1 MSRRPKK
8 YPINDIR
15 SRFQTVALDNKYQ
28 VFIEPNL
35 NVYNAAAQA
44 GISRRFVDEDL
55 GLYVSE
61 AVLPGSSFADVEVSG
76 DRQGI
81 TERMPFKRIYDDVT
95 FTFMVDRDYKV
106 VKFFE
111 AWVQFINPLHGDTDG
126 KAHDQVMTLSYP
138 KDYKCTMSIAKFN
151 KDSFRSGRGYVY
163 YCFIRS
169 WPLSVAPV
177 PVSYGAGGMVK
188 LNVTFRYERYVM
200 ENVTVGM
207 IRSGWKGY
215 SDSFDPWLGRYDD
228 YANLFDY
235 TKSKEYA
242 SKKKKQDT
250 TNVESSVKNGKANPY
265 GGERNFGTD
274 YKSQEEYYSSQAYK
288 DRIESQN
295 QDTSGKFMRS
305 SDARLKENITKV
317 GNSPSGIN
325 IYEWNYIGKPQKYRG
340 VLAQELLESHPDA
353 VDLMPNGYLG
363 VYYGKIDV
371 KMEAVKLF

>member
-151 KDSFRSGRGYVY
+151 KDSFKSGRGYVY

-177 PVSYGAGGMVK
+177 PVGYGAGGMVK

-250 TNVESSVKNGKANPY
+250 TNVASSVKPY
-265 GGERNFGTD
+265 EGERNFGPN
-274 YKSQEEYYSSQAYK
+274 YKKAELEYSSEEYKKKVRDEIFKNTRPPGAY
-288 DRIESQN
+288 
-295 QDTSGKFMRS
+295 GGA
-305 SDARLKENITKV
+305 SDIRLKENIVKV

-325 IYEWNYIGKPQKYRG
+325 IYEWNYKSAPDSRYRG
-340 VLAQELLESHPDA
+340 VMAHEILEVHPEA
-353 VDLMPNGYLG
+353 VALEPDGYMS
-363 VYYGKIDV
+363 VYYDKIDV

>member
-1 MSRRPKK
+1 MPRRPKY
-8 YPINDIR
+8 YPINTIR

-151 KDSFRSGRGYVY
+151 KDSFKSGRGYVY

-177 PVSYGAGGMVK
+177 PLGYGAGGMVK

-242 SKKKKQDT
+242 SKKNKQDDSK
-250 TNVESSVKNGKANPY
+250 VESSVVNNKANPY
-265 GGERNFGTD
+265 GGERNFGID
-274 YKSQEEYYSSQAYK
+274 YKSQEEYYSSQEYK
-288 DRIESQN
+288 DYIESQN
-295 QDTSGKFMRS
+295 QDTSGQFMQS

-317 GNSPSGIN
+317 GSSPSGIN